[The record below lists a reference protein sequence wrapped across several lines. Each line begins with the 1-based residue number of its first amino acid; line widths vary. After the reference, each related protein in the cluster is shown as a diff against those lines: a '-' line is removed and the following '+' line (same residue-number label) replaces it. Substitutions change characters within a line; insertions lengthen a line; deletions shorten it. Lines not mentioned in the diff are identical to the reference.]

1 MDWKSLPTNQPLASI
16 FVKVLG
22 QEIAFANI
30 DKTFI
35 QVIIEQAAQVFS
47 YFQLDISFKQH
58 K

>member
-47 YFQLDISFKQH
+47 YFQLII
-58 K
+58 